1 LEITLSQQGLA
12 DSRQRPTMHDVA
24 RLAGVGIKTV
34 SRVVNGVPTVS
45 PELAARVHAAAE
57 QLGYRPNLTAS
68 NLRRGDRRTNTIGLL
83 VEDVGNPFSAAVHR
97 AVEEEA
103 LTRGVMVLSGSLEE
117 NPVRERELARALIAR
132 RVDGLIIA
140 PGDTDYR
147 WVVAEQQAGIAFV
160 FIDRIPSPLVAD
172 AITTNNAVGAS
183 AAVAHLVKA
192 GRPRVAYLGDDLRIQ
207 TAAAR
212 YAGYQQAMA
221 AAGLAEDLDWVRHG
235 LRTIE
240 DAREAALAILDADPR
255 PDALFCSQNLVTIGA
270 VAALHRRQLE
280 FEVALV
286 GFDDF
291 LLADAVRPGV
301 TVIAQDTEAI
311 GRVAAQR
318 LFARMDGD
326 RSAPQIIRQPFELI
340 ARGSGELR
348 LPSG

>member
-1 LEITLSQQGLA
+1 
-12 DSRQRPTMHDVA
+12 MHDVA

-34 SRVVNGVPTVS
+34 SRVVNGVPTVA
-45 PELAARVHAAAE
+45 PELAARVQAAAE

-117 NPVRERELARALIAR
+117 DPIRERELARALIAR

-172 AITTNNAVGAS
+172 AITTDNTAGAS
-183 AAVAHLVKA
+183 SAVAHLIQA
-192 GRPRVAYLGDDLRIQ
+192 GRPRIAYLGDDLHIQ

-212 YAGYQQAMA
+212 YDGYRKALA
-221 AAGLAEDLDWVRHG
+221 AAGIDEDARWVRHG
-235 LRTIE
+235 LRTLE
-240 DAREAALAILDADPR
+240 DARDAALEILDGDPR
-255 PDALFCSQNLVTIGA
+255 PDGLFCSQNLVTIGA
-270 VAALHRRQLE
+270 VAALHNRQLE
-280 FEVALV
+280 SDIALV

-291 LLADAVRPGV
+291 PLADALRPGV
-301 TVIAQDTEAI
+301 TVVAQDTAAI
-311 GRVAAQR
+311 GRLAARR

-326 RSAPQIIRQPFELI
+326 HSAPQVIRIPFELVP
-340 ARGSGELR
+340 RGSGELPR
-348 LPSG
+348 PSG

>member
-1 LEITLSQQGLA
+1 
-12 DSRQRPTMHDVA
+12 
-24 RLAGVGIKTV
+24 
-34 SRVVNGVPTVS
+34 
-45 PELAARVHAAAE
+45 
-57 QLGYRPNLTAS
+57 
-68 NLRRGDRRTNTIGLL
+68 
-83 VEDVGNPFSAAVHR
+83 VGNPFSAAVHR

-140 PGDTDYR
+140 AGDTDYR
-147 WVVAEQQAGIAFV
+147 WVVAEQEAGVAFV

-172 AITTNNAVGAS
+172 AITTNNAAGAS

-192 GRPRVAYLGDDLRIQ
+192 DRPSVAYLGDDLRIQ
-207 TAAAR
+207 TATAR
-212 YAGYQQAMA
+212 YQGYRQALA
-221 AAGLAEDLDWVRHG
+221 AAGISEEPGWVRHG

-240 DAREAALAILDADPR
+240 DARKAALAILDGDPR

-291 LLADAVRPGV
+291 LLADALRPGV

-348 LPSG
+348 PPSG

>member
-1 LEITLSQQGLA
+1 
-12 DSRQRPTMHDVA
+12 MHDVA

-34 SRVVNGVPTVS
+34 SRVVNGVPTVA
-45 PELAARVHAAAE
+45 PELAARVQAAAE

-97 AVEEEA
+97 AD
-103 LTRGVMVLSGSLEE
+103 
-117 NPVRERELARALIAR
+117 PIRERELARALIAR

-172 AITTNNAVGAS
+172 AITTDNTAGAS
-183 AAVAHLVKA
+183 SAVAHLIQA
-192 GRPRVAYLGDDLRIQ
+192 GRPRIAYLGDDLHIQ

-212 YAGYQQAMA
+212 YDGYRKALA
-221 AAGLAEDLDWVRHG
+221 AAGIDEDAGWVRHG
-235 LRTIE
+235 LRTLE
-240 DAREAALAILDADPR
+240 DARDAALEILDGDPR

-270 VAALHRRQLE
+270 VAALHNRQLE
-280 FEVALV
+280 SDVALV
-286 GFDDF
+286 GFDEF
-291 LLADAVRPGV
+291 LLADALRPGI
-301 TVIAQDTEAI
+301 TVVAQDTAAI
-311 GRVAAQR
+311 GRLAARR

-326 RSAPQIIRQPFELI
+326 HSAPQVIRIPFELI
-340 ARGSGELR
+340 ARGSGEL
-348 LPSG
+348 PAPV